1 MTPRQQSDK
10 NILLPGEI
18 FELLF
23 KSYRLC
29 KVQTYFWFS
38 FASSCIL
45 IARTFNGRPNNV
57 MNPSAS

>member
-23 KSYRLC
+23 KKLSF
-29 KVQTYFWFS
+29 VQSTNLFLVFFCQFLHS
-38 FASSCIL
+38 HCTNF
-45 IARTFNGRPNNV
+45 
-57 MNPSAS
+57 